1 MTMDHHRQS
10 MRAYLEDC
18 GAVTTIRE
26 PVDPAFEIAAC
37 LSHLDGGAP
46 VLFENVTGHA
56 LRVTGNHVTTLDAVA
71 HALGAERRT
80 LQETL
85 IYAIGAPVTPVV
97 VAEGACQEIVTEN
110 PDLAELP
117 IPQFFEHETGT
128 YISAGAIVARD
139 RASGRAYL
147 SIARLKPLGG
157 NRAFIGIAPNH
168 HLAVLAR
175 AARDRGENLEIAV
188 TIGNHPAVM
197 IAACLYLGLGDD
209 ELAVAGGL
217 FGTPVET
224 VRCRTVDLLV
234 PAPCEIVLEGVLD
247 PDETV
252 EEGPVSEFHG
262 MYERYGPGY
271 VVTFQAMTRRKDAI
285 YQAVLPGYGG
295 EHIYLGAVAIAAGLA
310 RSLKGAVP
318 SLREVAVTPGGAG
331 RLHAV
336 VSLDRPRP
344 GAARKAIFAV
354 WGVVN
359 LIKQVT
365 VVEGE
370 VDPWDAVAVE
380 HAVANHM
387 RPDRDLIVVPGVQA
401 DRSEPL
407 EQGGMVAKLGID
419 ATRHE
424 GDRAD
429 WTPAR
434 PPSEVMERMG
444 VLLKR

>member
-1 MTMDHHRQS
+1 MTEHHPQS
-10 MRAYLEDC
+10 MRAFLESVAD
-18 GAVTTIRE
+18 VVRIDE

-37 LSHLDGGAP
+37 LSHLDGGPP
-46 VLFENVTGHA
+46 VVFEKVNGHD
-56 LRVTGNHVTTLDAVA
+56 LGVTGNHVTTLDAVA
-71 HALGAERRT
+71 SALATDRT
-80 LQETL
+80 GLQDKLVT
-85 IYAIGAPVTPVV
+85 AIGNPLAPVPVGEGPCQQV
-97 VAEGACQEIVTEN
+97 VTGD

-117 IPQFFEHETGT
+117 IPSFFEHETGP
-128 YISAGAIVARD
+128 YITAGAIVARD
-139 RASGRAYL
+139 TLTGRANL

-175 AARDRGENLEIAV
+175 AARDRGEQLEIAV

-209 ELAVAGGL
+209 ELAVAGALLGS
-217 FGTPVET
+217 PIDV
-224 VRCRTVDLLV
+224 VPCQTVDLKV
-234 PAPCEIVLEGVLD
+234 PAQCELVLEGILD
-247 PDETV
+247 PDEMI

-262 MYERYGPGY
+262 MYERYGAGY
-271 VVTFQAMTRRKDAI
+271 VVTFRAMTRRRDAI
-285 YQAVLPGYGG
+285 YQAVLPGYAG

-310 RSLKGAVP
+310 RSLKGKVP
-318 SLREVAVTPGGAG
+318 SLGEVAVTHGGAG

-336 VSLDRPRP
+336 ISLKEPRP

-354 WGVVN
+354 WGAVN

-407 EQGGMVAKLGID
+407 EQGGVISKFGVD
-419 ATRHE
+419 ATRHD

-429 WTPAR
+429 WTPAQ
-434 PPSEVMERMG
+434 PPADVMERMAAK
-444 VLLKR
+444 LKR

>member
-1 MTMDHHRQS
+1 MTQHHPQS
-10 MRAYLEDC
+10 MRAFLDAADSVVRIDE
-18 GAVTTIRE
+18 A
-26 PVDPAFEIAAC
+26 VDPAFEIAAC
-37 LSHLDGGAP
+37 LSHLDGGPP
-46 VLFENVTGHA
+46 VVFENVAGHD

-71 HALGAERRT
+71 SALSTDRAG
-80 LQETL
+80 LQDKLVTAVGNAL
-85 IYAIGAPVTPVV
+85 APALVS
-97 VAEGACQEIVTEN
+97 EGPCQEVISGD
-110 PDLAELP
+110 PDLAGLP
-117 IPQFFEHETGT
+117 IPGFFEEETGP
-128 YISAGAIVARD
+128 YITAGAIIARD
-139 RASGRAYL
+139 TLTGRANL

-175 AARDRGENLEIAV
+175 AARDRGERLDVAV

-209 ELAVAGGL
+209 ELAVAGAL
-217 FGTPVET
+217 FGEPIEVVPCQTA
-224 VRCRTVDLLV
+224 DLYV
-234 PAPCEIVLEGVLD
+234 PAHCEIVLEGVLD

-262 MYERYGPGY
+262 MYERYGAGY
-271 VVTFQAMTRRKDAI
+271 VVTFGAMTRRKDAI
-285 YQAVLPGYGG
+285 YQAVLPGYAG

-310 RSLKGAVP
+310 RSLKGKVA
-318 SLREVAVTPGGAG
+318 SLAEVAVTHGGAG

-336 VSLDRPRP
+336 ISLNEPRP

-354 WGVVN
+354 WGAVN

-365 VVEGE
+365 VVEGD

-401 DRSEPL
+401 DRAEPL
-407 EQGGMVAKLGID
+407 EQGGVISKLGID
-419 ATRHE
+419 ATRHNE
-424 GDRAD
+424 DRAD

-434 PPSEVMERMG
+434 PPADVMERMRAK
-444 VLLKR
+444 LKL